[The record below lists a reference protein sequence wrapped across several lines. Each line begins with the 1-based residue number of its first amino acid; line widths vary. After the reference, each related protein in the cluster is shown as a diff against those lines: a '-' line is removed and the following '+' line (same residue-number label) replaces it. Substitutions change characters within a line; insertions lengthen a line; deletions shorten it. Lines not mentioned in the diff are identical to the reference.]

1 MQTTAPSLE
10 QGTHVLEAAGAVPTP
25 VPPIGAAALEGTAGA
40 AALEGA
46 AGAAA
51 VFVAT
56 SVVKDVGAAAA
67 EDAPG
72 ANTPPGLEVTAGV
85 ETALVAAGELAAA
98 EEAAPP
104 VAAAPPA
111 EPRVPAPAPILVIEA
126 QFPLREVPISAA
138 SRVST
143 ESPGFGNW

>member
-1 MQTTAPSLE
+1 MQTTAPLLE

-25 VPPIGAAALEGTAGA
+25 VPPIGAATLEGAAGA
-40 AALEGA
+40 ATLEGA

-51 VFVAT
+51 VFVTT

-72 ANTPPGLEVTAGV
+72 AKTPPGLEVATGV
-85 ETALVAAGELAAA
+85 EMALVAAGALAA
-98 EEAAPP
+98 EEATPP
-104 VAAAPPA
+104 VATAPPA
-111 EPRVPAPAPILVIEA
+111 EPKVPAPAPILVMEA
-126 QFPLREVPISAA
+126 QLPLREVPISAA